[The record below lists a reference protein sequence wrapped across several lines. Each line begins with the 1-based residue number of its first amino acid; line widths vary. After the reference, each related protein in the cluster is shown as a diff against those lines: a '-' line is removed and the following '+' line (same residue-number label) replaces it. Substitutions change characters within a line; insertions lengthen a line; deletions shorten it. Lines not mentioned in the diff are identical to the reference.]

1 MNFEKV
7 IMSDGREVK
16 LFEIYK
22 SVSGSLFQSRIHHEV
37 CSYLVGN
44 SGVSGL
50 LAKVLVNL
58 YCSKST
64 RVRFITS
71 LVWFAEFNKEEIQEV
86 CVLNDAFD
94 MLTHKGFCQSK
105 LRELGGFNG
114 EYIDK
119 KHIVNF
125 LIKSLSHRLFRLF
138 SKSLH
143 DNSIVVRGWVDVTE
157 SMYMEELKFSR
168 LRIFPFPLGI
178 KRQLK
183 FIWKCKKNGLDYDLS
198 GLPYSIFPAVKTIFS
213 SNGRDHAI
221 ALLEIIANQK
231 YAIEILK
238 SNVSEIYTSDE
249 FEVGAVAM
257 YELLIDAGIRV
268 TNTAHGVGV
277 YCPYVSYTDF
287 IGFTNSQISF
297 YLNKNKTIRGR
308 CRSNQNSKIP
318 LRKAGEAKD
327 LPLAF
332 VLMHQ
337 NFIDYGLV
345 ADADAMSLVAQKVS
359 DISIK
364 LNIPFFIKLHPNS
377 PPSKLKQL
385 ERFFCGKVILNFS
398 SINEYRPIFI
408 TINSTSFFDTME
420 FGPTLVYTGPSF
432 FPEIYY
438 GKDFIG
444 FGLNDL
450 ERKIS
455 ALINPEDWHHAVV
468 NRNLSSDNKV
478 NTPEFK
484 T

>member
-1 MNFEKV
+1 MSFEKV
-7 IMSDGREVK
+7 VMSNGREIT
-16 LFEIYK
+16 LFEIYN
-22 SVSGSLFQSRIHHEV
+22 SVSVSLFQSSIHHEV

-44 SGVSGL
+44 SGVYEL
-50 LAKVLVNL
+50 FDKVLINL

-64 RVRFITS
+64 RLRLITS
-71 LVWFAEFNKEEIQEV
+71 LVWFAEYNKEEIQEV

-94 MLTHKGFCQSK
+94 ILIKRGFFKSK
-105 LRELGGFNG
+105 LSELGVFNG

-119 KHIVNF
+119 KHIVIF

-138 SKSLH
+138 SKKLP
-143 DNSIVVRGWVDVTE
+143 DNIIVVRGWVDVTE

-183 FIWKCKKNGLDYDLS
+183 FIGKCKKNGLDYELS
-198 GLPYSIFPAVKTIFS
+198 GLPYSIFSAFKAIF
-213 SNGRDHAI
+213 NGHGRDQAI
-221 ALLEIIANQK
+221 ASMEIIANQK
-231 YAIEILK
+231 YAIELLK
-238 SNVSEIYTSDE
+238 SNVTEIYTSDE

-257 YELLIDAGIRV
+257 YELLIDAGVKV

-277 YCPYVSYTDF
+277 YCPFVAYTDF
-287 IGFTNSQISF
+287 IGFTHSQISF
-297 YLNKNKTIRGR
+297 YLKNNKMIRGS
-308 CRSNQNSKIP
+308 CRSYQNSKIP
-318 LRKAGEAKD
+318 LRKAEEAKD

-337 NFIDYGLV
+337 NFVDYGLI

-364 LNIPFFIKLHPNS
+364 LNLPFFIKLHPNS
-377 PPSKLKQL
+377 PPSKSKEF
-385 ERFFCGKVILNFS
+385 ERIFCGKVILNYS
-398 SINEYRPIFI
+398 SIYEYRPVFI

-420 FGPTLVYTGPSF
+420 FGPTLVYSGPSF

-438 GKDFIG
+438 GNDFIG

-450 ERKIS
+450 EKKIS
-455 ALINPEDWHHAVV
+455 ALIKPEDWYHAVI
-468 NRNLSSDNKV
+468 NRTLNTDNKR
-478 NTPEFK
+478 NS
-484 T
+484 

>member
-1 MNFEKV
+1 MRAEMSFEKV
-7 IMSDGREVK
+7 VMADGREIQ
-16 LFEIYK
+16 LFEIYN
-22 SVSGSLFQSRIHHEV
+22 SVSGSLFQSRIHHQV
-37 CSYLVGN
+37 CSYLVGKPD
-44 SGVSGL
+44 VSEL

-58 YCSKST
+58 YCSKSI
-64 RVRFITS
+64 RVRLITS
-71 LVWFAEFNKEEIQEV
+71 LVWFAEFKKEEIQEV
-86 CVLNDAFD
+86 CVLSDAFD
-94 MLTHKGFCQSK
+94 MLKNKGFCQSK
-105 LRELGGFNG
+105 LNKLGVFNG

-119 KHIVNF
+119 KHIITF
-125 LIKSLSHRLFRLF
+125 LIKSLSHRLFRIF
-138 SKSLH
+138 SKGLP
-143 DNSIVVRGWVDVTE
+143 DDSIVVRGWVDVTE

-183 FIWKCKKNGLDYDLS
+183 FIKKCKKNGLDYDLS
-198 GLPYSIFPAVKTIFS
+198 GLPYSVFPAVKAIFNS
-213 SNGRDHAI
+213 HGRDQAI
-221 ALLEIIANQK
+221 ASMEIMANQK
-231 YAIEILK
+231 YAIELLK

-257 YELLIDAGIRV
+257 YELLIHAGVKV

-277 YCPYVSYTDF
+277 YCPYVAYTDF
-287 IGFTNSQISF
+287 IGFTHSQISF
-297 YLNKNKTIRGR
+297 YLNNNKTIRGR
-308 CRSNQNSKIP
+308 CRSNQNSEIP
-318 LRKAGEAKD
+318 LRKAEEAKD

-337 NFIDYGLV
+337 NFLDYGLV
-345 ADADAMSLVAQKVS
+345 ADADAMSLVAQKIS

-377 PPSKLKQL
+377 PPSKSKEL
-385 ERFFCGKVILNFS
+385 ERVFRGKLILNFS

-420 FGPTLVYTGPSF
+420 FGPTLVYSGPSF

-450 ERKIS
+450 EKKIS
-455 ALINPEDWHHAVV
+455 ALIKPEDWYYAVV
-468 NRNLSSDNKV
+468 NRILNSDDKR
-478 NTPEFK
+478 NT
-484 T
+484 